1 MPNGSNHP
9 ESRDLWIVVNE
20 MREDVAEMKA
30 MLKLHL
36 GDPAT
41 HHHPPCAQV
50 QEVQR
55 TILAAAGAALLALL
69 AAVGSIVAGILD

>member
-55 TILAAAGAALLALL
+55 TILAAAGAAVLALL

>member
-41 HHHPPCAQV
+41 HHHPPCLQV

-55 TILAAAGAALLALL
+55 TILAAAGSALLALL
-69 AAVGSIVAGILD
+69 AAVGSIVASILD

>member
-36 GDPAT
+36 GDAGV
-41 HHHPPCAQV
+41 HHRPPCPQV

-55 TILAAAGAALLALL
+55 TILAAAGSALLALL
-69 AAVGSIVAGILD
+69 AAVGSIVASLLD